1 MTKESEM
8 AEANEAKRIV
18 PEWAQAPIIGLAT
31 TPAKAQPR
39 PSDFFTG
46 HSKYCHDGGITFAAS
61 SAA

>member
-1 MTKESEM
+1 M
-8 AEANEAKRIV
+8 AEANEAKKNRPGV
-18 PEWAQAPIIGLAT
+18 GAGPIIGLRDYSSKSAT
-31 TPAKAQPR
+31 PR